1 MNRAIKLIK
10 SVPWLST
17 ENTVLKIAEIAA
29 RENQIP
35 KDLKNLVLEPLGGVV
50 SDKSPILEFFD
61 DVAVIK
67 IIGPIF
73 RYASLFE
80 NISGATS
87 VQSLNKAFRIA
98 ENTPGIKAIVEYI
111 DSPGGEVAGISEY
124 AAMTRESSIPVIA
137 VVGGMSAS
145 GAYWIASA
153 ADKIYGADTS
163 MFGSIG
169 AVMSISV
176 DNEDN
181 DIEFVSSVS
190 PYKRV
195 DAETDEG
202 KTKYQ
207 SIVDKLGSVFVN
219 TVAEYRGKSSD
230 IVVSG
235 FGQGGL
241 IVGEDAVAVGMID
254 GLKTLSEVINEYNE
268 KGMIMENGQVVKAD
282 YDAGVADERKRVT
295 AIIEHVMVGCE
306 ELAFD
311 YILQGAT
318 AEDALKGMISYKKNM
333 ASTVREE
340 MEESAKVDM
349 RKDEDEN
356 ADDSVLMNEF
366 GGDEKSYAA
375 YKNAVSK
382 GLVKVRGK

>member
-67 IIGPIF
+67 VIGPIF

-87 VQSLNKAFRIA
+87 VQSLNKAFKIA
-98 ENTPGIKAIVEYI
+98 ENTPGIKAVVEYI

-137 VVGGMSAS
+137 VVGGMAAS

-153 ADKIYGADTS
+153 ANKIYGADTS

-176 DNEDN
+176 DNED

-195 DAETDEG
+195 DPETDEG

-230 IVVSG
+230 IVVND

-268 KGMIMENGQVVKAD
+268 KGMIMENGPVVKAD

-318 AEDALKGMISYKKNM
+318 AEDALKGMINHKKNM
-333 ASTVREE
+333 ASTVGEE

-356 ADDSVLMNEF
+356 EDDSVLMNEF